1 MGPPLRLLVPGW
13 RELGLCL
20 LGMDPSLSHSHLP
33 ASMEQPVS
41 SHVLAGDLCT
51 GNENSKVS
59 CAPLPSLERGFG
71 EGSLPSIMA

>member
-33 ASMEQPVS
+33 AAWS
-41 SHVLAGDLCT
+41 SQSVLM
-51 GNENSKVS
+51 
-59 CAPLPSLERGFG
+59 F
-71 EGSLPSIMA
+71 